1 MSEIDVITFNNL
13 PEAVK
18 HLIKD
23 VEEIKNLLLNQSA
36 SRKPLISNGG
46 AENDILNVED
56 VAKIMSIK
64 KSTVYNLTCKR
75 QIPYF
80 KRGGRIYFDRVEITE
95 WIRNDRRKTIK
106 ELQDEANLA
115 IRKK

>member
-1 MSEIDVITFNNL
+1 MSEIDVITFDNL

-18 HLIKD
+18 HLIQD

-36 SRKPLISNGG
+36 SRKPIINKDV

-56 VAKIMSIK
+56 VAKKLGIEK
-64 KSTVYNLTCKR
+64 GTVYNLTHKR

-80 KRGGRIYFDRVEITE
+80 KRGGRIYFDATEINE
-95 WIRNDRRKTIK
+95 WVRSDRRKTLKQLK
-106 ELQDEANLA
+106 EEANQLT
-115 IRKK
+115 RK

>member
-1 MSEIDVITFNNL
+1 MSEIDLITFDNL

-36 SRKPLISNGG
+36 SRKPIINKGG
-46 AENDILNVED
+46 ADNDILNVED
-56 VAKIMSIK
+56 VAKILDIEK
-64 KSTVYNLTCKR
+64 GTVYNLTHKR

-95 WIRNDRRKTIK
+95 WIRSDRRKTVRQ
-106 ELQDEANLA
+106 LQDETNQWKLN
-115 IRKK
+115 K

>member
-23 VEEIKNLLLNQSA
+23 VEEIKNLLLNQSV
-36 SRKPLISNGG
+36 SRKPIIKNEV
-46 AENDILNVED
+46 AEKEFLNVED
-56 VAKIMSIK
+56 VAKILGIEK
-64 KSTVYNLTCKR
+64 GTVYNLTCKR
-75 QIPYF
+75 QIPHI
-80 KRGGRIYFDRVEITE
+80 KKGGRVLFDRVEISE

-115 IRKK
+115 IQKK